1 KPIVSRELFTCIKTL
16 PPREA
21 EPDFGA
27 I

>member
-1 KPIVSRELFTCIKTL
+1 VSRELFTCIKTL